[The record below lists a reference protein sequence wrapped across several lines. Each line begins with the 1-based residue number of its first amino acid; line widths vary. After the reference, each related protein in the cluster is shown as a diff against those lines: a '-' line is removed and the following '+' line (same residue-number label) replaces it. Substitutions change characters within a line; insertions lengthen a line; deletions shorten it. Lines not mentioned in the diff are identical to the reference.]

1 MCYNAVEVIF
11 MTLSEWVSEWL
22 RDYKR
27 GMVKPS
33 TYDSYKYYVRNVVCD
48 TELSK
53 VTSVDVQRMISD
65 MAAEGLST
73 STIKHMLT
81 LVRQALKKARSLG
94 LVSSLSM
101 LEELE
106 LPRRSTS
113 SVEPFSAAEYEKLEQ
128 NAQNSIYGDLFLAL
142 LYTGA
147 RVGELIALRWRDVNL
162 VGGEIHIRNTDYRG
176 KLQPVKTDSGRRTLP
191 IYGDLS
197 TILRRLYRRRT
208 CERVFTNSLGLPCVY
223 RTVLDAWRRFLG
235 NIGIEPCGLHK
246 LRHTF
251 AHRALR
257 AGVPVRVVSA
267 WLGHADVYITL
278 QIYDAIDR
286 DDFRYA
292 AEVLEMQ
299 KHPRGSALTDYSGNS
314 GGGLAEI
321 RPFALR

>member
-1 MCYNAVEVIF
+1 MN
-11 MTLSEWVSEWL
+11 LSEWVKVWL
-22 RDYKR
+22 HDYKR
-27 GMVKPS
+27 VMVKPS
-33 TYDSYKYYVRNVVCD
+33 TYDSYCVNLCYVRCD
-48 TELSK
+48 VDLSDL
-53 VTSVDVQRMISD
+53 TSIDIQRMISD

-81 LVRQALKKARSLG
+81 LVRQALRKARSLG
-94 LVSSLSM
+94 LVSSLAM

-106 LPRRSTS
+106 LPRRSAGT
-113 SVEPFSAAEYEKLEQ
+113 VEPFSAAEYEKIVQ
-128 NAQNSIYGDLFLAL
+128 CAQNSIYSDLFLAL

-176 KLQPVKTDSGRRTLP
+176 TLQPVKTDSGRRTLP

-197 TILRRLYRRRT
+197 AILRRRYRRRT
-208 CERVFTNSLGLPCVY
+208 CDRVFTNSLGLPCVY

-257 AGVPVRVVSA
+257 AGVPARVVSA

-278 QIYDAIDR
+278 QIYDTVDR
-286 DDFRYA
+286 DDFRRA
-292 AEVLEMQ
+292 ADILQ
-299 KHPRGSALTDYSGNS
+299 RKNAPSGAFVS
-314 GGGLAEI
+314 RIFTGGGFADVG
-321 RPFALR
+321 PFTQR